1 MKVIIGALGSAGDVF
16 PCIEIGS
23 LLKEKNHDVYLLA
36 NDYFRSEAVD
46 RGLSFVAVG
55 DKETYVK
62 AVQDRALWDKKHALK
77 RISHYM
83 AEQQEAMFDAMSA
96 LAEDDAIIIHSLWC
110 FAAKAVSEKYRLK
123 KYAISLTNS
132 NLKLQPG
139 RIIHALEKSLRVSLN
154 WKLALFQRALV
165 SPALQ
170 RTIDTLRRDHNLPAS
185 RNIYADWV
193 NNEPQSIV
201 LYEPWFYQKKA
212 REGFYAG
219 FLLNKSRASLD
230 DDRITDF
237 IDSRTVVF
245 FTSWALAEQS
255 SVTRVLQ
262 DLKTEGL
269 KCVLVTPTAAALAV
283 NDDVMT
289 LPHLNIALTETCLFA
304 IHHGGIGT
312 TAQLLK
318 NGVPQL
324 IYPCAFDQFENARA
338 LERLACGLKGKGIR
352 EIRKMAALARQKKHN
367 CDFYAVQL
375 ANQTH
380 RGLELERF
388 LTR

>member
-16 PCIEIGS
+16 PCIEVGS
-23 LLKEKNHDVYLLA
+23 LLKEKHHDVYLLA
-36 NDYFRSEAVD
+36 NDYFRSEAVS

-55 DKETYVK
+55 DKETYVN
-62 AVQDRALWDKKHALK
+62 AVQDRSLWEKKHSLK
-77 RISHYM
+77 RISYYM

-96 LAEDDAIIIHSLWC
+96 LADDGCIIIHSLWC
-110 FAAKAVSEKYRLK
+110 FAAKAVSDKYQIK

-139 RIIHALEKSLRVSLN
+139 RLINSLEKSFKVNLN

-165 SPALQ
+165 SPTLQ
-170 RTIDTLRRDHNLPAS
+170 DTIDKLRRDNNLPAC

-193 NNEPQSIV
+193 SSEQHTIV
-201 LYEPWFYQKKA
+201 LYESWFYQKKA
-212 REGFYAG
+212 RDGFYAG
-219 FLLNKSRASLD
+219 FLLNKSRASSD
-230 DDRITDF
+230 DDRITAF

-245 FTSWALAEQS
+245 FTSWALAEKK
-255 SVTRVLQ
+255 SVAPILQ
-262 DLKTEGL
+262 DLKDEGL
-269 KCVLVTPTAAALAV
+269 KCVLVTPTAKSLSV
-283 NDDVMT
+283 KDDVMT
-289 LPHLNIALTETCLFA
+289 VPQLNIALAETCLFA

-324 IYPCAFDQFENARA
+324 IYPRAFDQFENARA
-338 LERLACGLKGKGIR
+338 LERLACGLKGKGIG
-352 EIRKMAALARQKKHN
+352 EIRKMAALSRQKKHN
-367 CDFYAVQL
+367 CDFYAAQLVQQ
-375 ANQTH
+375 NNKGQ
-380 RGLELERF
+380 ELERF

>member
-36 NDYFRSEAVD
+36 NDYFRSEAVS

-55 DKETYVK
+55 DEETYVN
-62 AVQDRALWDKKHALK
+62 AVQDRSLWKKKHSLK

-83 AEQQEAMFDAMSA
+83 AEQQEAMFNAMCA
-96 LAEDDAIIIHSLWC
+96 LVDDDCIIIHSLWC
-110 FAAKAVSEKYRLK
+110 FAAKAVSDKYQIK

-139 RIIHALEKSLRVSLN
+139 RVINALEKGLRVNLN

-170 RTIDTLRRDHNLPAS
+170 DTLDKLRRDNHLPAC

-193 NNEPQSIV
+193 SGGQRSIV

-212 REGFYAG
+212 RNGFYAG
-219 FLLNKSRASLD
+219 FMLNKSRASTD
-230 DDRITDF
+230 DEQITAF

-245 FTSWALAEQS
+245 FTSWALAEKK
-255 SVTRVLQ
+255 SVSQILQ
-262 DLKTEGL
+262 DLKAEGL
-269 KCVLVTPTAAALAV
+269 KCVLVTPTATALSV

-289 LPHLNIALTETCLFA
+289 VPQLNIALVETCLFA

-324 IYPCAFDQFENARA
+324 IYPRAFDQFENARA
-338 LERLACGLKGKGIR
+338 LERLACGLKGKGIK
-352 EIRKMAALARQKKHN
+352 EIRKMAALSRHKKHN
-367 CDFYAVQL
+367 CDYYAAQFDK
-375 ANQTH
+375 AGNKGH
-380 RGLELERF
+380 ELENF

>member
-16 PCIEIGS
+16 PCIEVGS
-23 LLKEKNHDVYLLA
+23 LLKEKHHDVHLLA
-36 NDYFRSEAVD
+36 NDYFRSEAVS

-55 DKETYVK
+55 DKETYVN
-62 AVQDRALWDKKHALK
+62 AVQDRSLWEKKHSLK
-77 RISHYM
+77 RISYYM

-96 LAEDDAIIIHSLWC
+96 LVDDDCIIIHSLWC
-110 FAAKAVSEKYRLK
+110 FAAKAVSDKYQIK

-139 RIIHALEKSLRVSLN
+139 RLINSLEKSFKVNLN

-165 SPALQ
+165 SPTLQ
-170 RTIDTLRRDHNLPAS
+170 DTIDKLRRDNNLPAC

-193 NNEPQSIV
+193 SSEQHTIV
-201 LYEPWFYQKKA
+201 LYESWFYQKKA
-212 REGFYAG
+212 RDGFYAG
-219 FLLNKSRASLD
+219 FLLNKSRASSD
-230 DDRITDF
+230 DDRITAF

-245 FTSWALAEQS
+245 FTSWALAEKK
-255 SVTRVLQ
+255 SVAPILQ
-262 DLKTEGL
+262 DLKDEGL
-269 KCVLVTPTAAALAV
+269 KCLLVTPTAKALSV
-283 NDDVMT
+283 KDDVMT
-289 LPHLNIALTETCLFA
+289 VPQLNIALAETCLFA

-324 IYPCAFDQFENARA
+324 IYPRAFDQFENARA
-338 LERLACGLKGKGIR
+338 LERLACGLKGKGIG
-352 EIRKMAALARQKKHN
+352 EIRKMAALSRQKKHN
-367 CDFYAVQL
+367 CDFYAAQL
-375 ANQTH
+375 DQQNNKGQ
-380 RGLELERF
+380 ELERF